1 MKRLLLLFGTVLISV
16 MLFGQYTENKLPS
29 GLTESTTVG
38 DADYTIIQKNGEL
51 IVKAVRMDTI
61 KAYMVEG
68 MTADIPVLDSV
79 SGSTGQFVIS
89 DGVGWLSPVSAKYEG
104 GGAYTFGYRSGI
116 KGWGSMVLGGNL
128 NGGQN
133 AATGIL
139 SIATGISTVASGLN
153 SFAGGNGS
161 IASGTG
167 AFSFGYYSTASG
179 EYATSL
185 GYQSVA
191 SGAYSTASGYFST
204 ASGNYST
211 ASGYSSTANSYAET
225 VIGIYPD
232 TVTPTSATTYQLS
245 DWLFGIGNGTS
256 AGSKSNA
263 LVMLKSGNTTA
274 IGDWT
279 IDGDLTVTGDVDFS
293 GSFPTISAYIPEDS
307 TLSTTLLT
315 GVPKYLGDGNT
326 NQFVNTNTVDFELN
340 GDTLVY
346 IGTNATTMYISYNA
360 VSTTSTVSTTVH
372 TYIYINDVL
381 DEQFTGVVFCKTAG
395 EKYPMSGASGLVVLN
410 PNDSV
415 KIYIEADKNC
425 TVVNDHFPVSAFKV
439 K

>member
-1 MKRLLLLFGTVLISV
+1 
-16 MLFGQYTENKLPS
+16 
-29 GLTESTTVG
+29 
-38 DADYTIIQKNGEL
+38 
-51 IVKAVRMDTI
+51 
-61 KAYMVEG
+61 
-68 MTADIPVLDSV
+68 
-79 SGSTGQFVIS
+79 
-89 DGVGWLSPVSAKYEG
+89 
-104 GGAYTFGYRSGI
+104 
-116 KGWGSMVLGGNL
+116 
-128 NGGQN
+128 
-133 AATGIL
+133 
-139 SIATGISTVASGLN
+139 
-153 SFAGGNGS
+153 
-161 IASGTG
+161 
-167 AFSFGYYSTASG
+167 
-179 EYATSL
+179 
-185 GYQSVA
+185 
-191 SGAYSTASGYFST
+191 
-204 ASGNYST
+204 
-211 ASGYSSTANSYAET
+211 
-225 VIGIYPD
+225 
-232 TVTPTSATTYQLS
+232 
-245 DWLFGIGNGTS
+245 
-256 AGSKSNA
+256 
-263 LVMLKSGNTTA
+263 MLKSGNTTA